1 MTLPTEL
8 RRTYHLADVDPSHPI
23 RRAADELERLGA
35 ERDALRAERDALKAA
50 RIAYA
55 SEFPPNADGE
65 PDVGNIHANIRLLKK
80 QCDEAIRDADTAI
93 EIARRVDAKER
104 DMLRAE
110 RDALRALLAEAR
122 CALSE
127 VRAHMH
133 AAGRRPEECYEM
145 SVIDDAL
152 RGE

>member
-1 MTLPTEL
+1 MNLPTEL

-80 QCDEAIRDADTAI
+80 QC
-93 EIARRVDAKER
+93 
-104 DMLRAE
+104 AE
-110 RDALRALLAEAR
+110 RDGLLREALDRENRYVMPLYRDINYAARLRRALD
-122 CALSE
+122 
-127 VRAHMH
+127 
-133 AAGRRPEECYEM
+133 
-145 SVIDDAL
+145 IDPNDYYKIEDT
-152 RGE
+152 GS